1 MSLVSFHCMLSHF
14 SCVQLCNSMDCS
26 LPDSSV
32 HGIPQVRILEWL
44 PCPSPGHLPN
54 PGIKLVSLMS
64 RALAGGFFTISVV

>member
-32 HGIPQVRILEWL
+32 HGIPQVRILEWVVMT
-44 PCPSPGHLPN
+44 SSKGSS
-54 PGIKLVSLMS
+54 KLKDQTSFSYVSCIGRWVLYH
-64 RALAGGFFTISVV
+64 